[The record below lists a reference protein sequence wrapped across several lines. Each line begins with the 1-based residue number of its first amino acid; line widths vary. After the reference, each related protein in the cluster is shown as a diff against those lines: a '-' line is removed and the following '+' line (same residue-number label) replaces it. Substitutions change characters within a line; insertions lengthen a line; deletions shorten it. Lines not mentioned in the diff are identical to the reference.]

1 MRLDPARRRRFG
13 RPPFE
18 SWPRTAARLRGP
30 LYAAADGGRAYQGGF
45 GRSGSGRGMTVSV
58 SVTHVRPGAE
68 LDIDTSDDDVCDDP
82 AFVDWRLA
90 GDWLHRALRSDASCS
105 R

>member
-1 MRLDPARRRRFG
+1 
-13 RPPFE
+13 
-18 SWPRTAARLRGP
+18 
-30 LYAAADGGRAYQGGF
+30 
-45 GRSGSGRGMTVSV
+45 MTVSV